1 MFEIMDMATILSYVM
16 SNYII
21 YNYDYYPN
29 CYTKDFI
36 VDKLNESYMGG
47 GSLFNKKKVID
58 MVFITFTKE
67 KVVFII
73 LNQLSY

>member
-47 GSLFNKKKVID
+47 R
-58 MVFITFTKE
+58 
-67 KVVFII
+67 FII
-73 LNQLSY
+73 